1 MCAPDLDTAGVTG
14 EIAVT
19 QLANGLAAANV
30 LPVVEEPLRPRA
42 ASLLEPV
49 DDKDLGMDNRA
60 EGFFGT
66 LIFDNLVQIEGLLH
80 SLS

>member
-14 EIAVT
+14 EIVVT
-19 QLANGLAAANV
+19 QFANGLAAANV

-42 ASLLEPV
+42 ACLLEPV
-49 DDKDLGMDNRA
+49 EDKDLGMDNRV
-60 EGFFGT
+60 EGFFGP

>member
-1 MCAPDLDTAGVTG
+1 MTG
-14 EIAVT
+14 KIVVT

-60 EGFFGT
+60 EGFSGT